1 MIRVK
6 DEEQPTGTGKE
17 VDWVINDEVQ
27 AGGQSQQSQE
37 GSTGWE
43 NYRVKGL
50 VSLGGWKG
58 SSSD

>member
-1 MIRVK
+1 MRMK

-17 VDWVINDEVQ
+17 VDWVINDGVQ

-43 NYRVKGL
+43 NNYRVKGL
-50 VSLGGWKG
+50 VSLGGGEGG
-58 SSSD
+58 SSD